1 MRLRRPIQR
10 AVKDRGGSIL
20 PAFALS
26 LVVLCGAV
34 GLSVDGARVYAAKQK
49 LQAVADAAVLAAAR
63 RAMIDGDADEVGE
76 AFARFVAASIVDP
89 ELRVRPTTPDL
100 ATPRRITAE
109 LVADVSTVLMP
120 MLGFETVEVR
130 AFASAEFSLTKLEV
144 ALVLDNTG
152 SMNSGG
158 KLGALKSSATGLV
171 DTLLDKAP
179 DPGDIRIALVPFAQ
193 YVNVGTSHQHA
204 SWINVPA
211 VGVSAWSGCVG
222 SRPHPLNVQDG
233 GYSTPVPGIR
243 DVVCPSPV
251 QPLTYSRSDL
261 ATAINAMSA
270 AGATYIPT
278 GLVWGWRA
286 LSPREPFA
294 QSEGENRDADG
305 NKIKKVLILMTD
317 GENTQSPTYPAHD
330 GANPSVADRL
340 TMEACDAIKATRIQ
354 IFTIAFDV
362 TSTPIKDLMRGCASS
377 TGLFFD
383 AADSAQLDAAM
394 QAIGAQLGGLRL
406 TN

>member
-1 MRLRRPIQR
+1 
-10 AVKDRGGSIL
+10 
-20 PAFALS
+20 
-26 LVVLCGAV
+26 
-34 GLSVDGARVYAAKQK
+34 
-49 LQAVADAAVLAAAR
+49 
-63 RAMIDGDADEVGE
+63 
-76 AFARFVAASIVDP
+76 
-89 ELRVRPTTPDL
+89 
-100 ATPRRITAE
+100 
-109 LVADVSTVLMP
+109 MP
-120 MLGFETVEVR
+120 VLGFETVEVR
-130 AFASAEFSLTKLEV
+130 AIASAEFSLTKLEI

-152 SMNSGG
+152 SMNFGG
-158 KLGALKSSATGLV
+158 KLDALKSSATGLV

-179 DPGDIRIALVPFAQ
+179 DSGDIRIALVPFAQ
-193 YVNVGTSHQHA
+193 YVNVGTAHQHA

-211 VGVSAWSGCVG
+211 VGMNAWSGCVG